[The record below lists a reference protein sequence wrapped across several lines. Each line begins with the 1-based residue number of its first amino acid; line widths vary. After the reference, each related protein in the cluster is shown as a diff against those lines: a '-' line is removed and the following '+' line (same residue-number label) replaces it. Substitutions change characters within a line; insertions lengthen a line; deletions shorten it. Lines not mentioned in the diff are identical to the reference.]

1 MKPEDDAKAEVFRA
15 SVWSL
20 LWFEWPGGFLVFMGL
35 LFLFEG
41 THFHKGDV
49 VLGFLLC
56 LPFAWFVSWFISR
69 FFPDIIAADGI
80 QGHSFWGL
88 KRFIRWQDI
97 REARPFQL
105 FNLRFLRLYSKQDQ
119 SVTWIGLFPAR
130 RADFVSTIQRFAPAD
145 CPLLQFIA

>member
-1 MKPEDDAKAEVFRA
+1 MKTESDTKAVVFRA
-15 SVWSL
+15 SIRSL
-20 LWFEWPGGFLVFMGL
+20 MWFEFPGGFIVFMGL
-35 LFLFEG
+35 ILLNVG
-41 THFHKGDV
+41 RHFHMRDV
-49 VLGFLLC
+49 VLCFLLC

-69 FFPDIIAADGI
+69 FFPDIITADGI

-119 SVTWIGLFPAR
+119 SVTWIGLLPLELKRCEQPCVA
-130 RADFVSTIQRFAPAD
+130 ALSTD
-145 CPLLQFIA
+145 